1 MIPQPGTTHRGERPS
16 HDRRSRAQRGI
27 TSMEKHSATGDSQ
40 FHNHSVPELADIL
53 GQLDAEVKSLEER
66 MKAAKAEL
74 NTRGVDGAEGERFN
88 VTKSETV
95 RWSLDTAAAKE
106 ALGEAWVT
114 AHSKVSPVTTFR
126 ITVRRAALAL
136 AACDLRCRKLNTP
149 PSHAKPT
156 ASHASIVGLFP

>member
-1 MIPQPGTTHRGERPS
+1 V
-16 HDRRSRAQRGI
+16 AQAV
-27 TSMEKHSATGDSQ
+27 SALST
-40 FHNHSVPELADIL
+40 FHNYSVPELADIL
-53 GQLDAEVKSLEER
+53 GQFDAEVKSLEER

-74 NTRGVDGAEGERFN
+74 NARGVDRAEGERFN

-126 ITVRRAALAL
+126 ITVRRAALAE
-136 AACDLRCRKLNTP
+136 AA
-149 PSHAKPT
+149 
-156 ASHASIVGLFP
+156 

>member
-1 MIPQPGTTHRGERPS
+1 
-16 HDRRSRAQRGI
+16 
-27 TSMEKHSATGDSQ
+27 
-40 FHNHSVPELADIL
+40 
-53 GQLDAEVKSLEER
+53 VKSLEER

-74 NTRGVDGAEGERFN
+74 NARGVDRAEGERFN

-114 AHSKVSPVTTFR
+114 AHSKLSPVTTFR

-136 AACDLRCRKLNTP
+136 RPRLGVRLESWMIWKNVCR
-149 PSHAKPT
+149 PT
-156 ASHASIVGLFP
+156 

>member
-1 MIPQPGTTHRGERPS
+1 
-16 HDRRSRAQRGI
+16 
-27 TSMEKHSATGDSQ
+27 MEKHAATLDSQ
-40 FHNHSVPELADIL
+40 FHNHSVPDLADIL

-74 NTRGVDGAEGERFN
+74 NARGVDRAEGERFN

-114 AHSKVSPVTTFR
+114 AHSKLSPVTTFR

-136 AACDLRCRKLNTP
+136 AA
-149 PSHAKPT
+149 
-156 ASHASIVGLFP
+156 

>member
-1 MIPQPGTTHRGERPS
+1 V
-16 HDRRSRAQRGI
+16 AQAV
-27 TSMEKHSATGDSQ
+27 SALST
-40 FHNHSVPELADIL
+40 FHNHSIPELADIL

-74 NTRGVDGAEGERFN
+74 NARGVDRAEGERFN

-95 RWSLDTAAAKE
+95 RWSLDTAAAKD

-126 ITVRRAALAL
+126 ITVRRAALAE
-136 AACDLRCRKLNTP
+136 AA
-149 PSHAKPT
+149 
-156 ASHASIVGLFP
+156 